1 MADVSRNRLVLS
13 PWRLLLFIALVCF
26 FSGTG
31 LPSIARAGDRALLVG
46 VGKYRNPRANLS
58 GIDLDIRM
66 MKDMAHL
73 MGFSDSQIKVI
84 ENERATASNVET
96 AINEWLVK
104 GAGSGDRV
112 LFYFSGHGSQ
122 IPDRNGDEEDK
133 SDEALV
139 LHDVRV
145 VQESGRKT
153 LKGVLV
159 DDRFHQLL
167 GKMRSR
173 NILVLLDC
181 CHSGTATKGL
191 SLETRSIQV
200 DQAMV
205 KFFYYEGMPEAGW
218 AREILLQGGGRAA
231 VPARVRPK
239 AGMLP

>member
-66 MKDMAHL
+66 MKGMAHL

-145 VQESGRKT
+145 VKENGRKT
-153 LKGVLV
+153 GSINCLERCKAAISLSSSTVATAGRPPKGSPLRPVL
-159 DDRFHQLL
+159 
-167 GKMRSR
+167 SR
-173 NILVLLDC
+173 WTRPW
-181 CHSGTATKGL
+181 SSSSTTKGCP
-191 SLETRSIQV
+191 RPV
-200 DQAMV
+200 
-205 KFFYYEGMPEAGW
+205 GP
-218 AREILLQGGGRAA
+218 REILLQGGGRAA
-231 VPARVRPK
+231 TPARVRPK